1 MANEPPDY
9 CAYCGSDLSP
19 VKPPT
24 AHYGEG
30 CQQYVFFNPIP
41 TARLAV
47 LDGENILLGRVDV
60 PDRQLWA
67 TPGGMVE
74 AGEDPDAAGA
84 RELQE

>member
-24 AHYGEG
+24 AHYCEG